1 MSRFAASVAWSALV
15 LATLTGCG
23 KSPYCQAVEDHQVA
37 LNSLGEEKTTAA
49 YTQYEQA
56 FQAVTNVAPA
66 GIRKDWV
73 TLTNVIEGVLAAHR
87 SAGIKLEEMSSTNPK
102 LAALP
107 EDKLKALNSAYEAF
121 NNTDDERESVVKNV
135 KDECQITLS

>member
-66 GIRKDWV
+66 GIRKDWL

-102 LAALP
+102 LASRTGRATWWARSCT
-107 EDKLKALNSAYEAF
+107 KLSIWPCG
-121 NNTDDERESVVKNV
+121 RENPTV
-135 KDECQITLS
+135 KDWASGLFARRW